1 MNNRRILVAVVDD
14 DEAVRTALR
23 RLLRSASLDVE
34 TFSSGAEFLES
45 VKEHQPD
52 CVVLDLHMPQV
63 SGFAVQARLA
73 ESGIR
78 LPTVVIPGHDAE
90 ATRERA
96 LAGGAA
102 AYLRKPVDGQAL
114 LDAIAAAVSPNG
126 GLRPEPCCEQT

>member
-1 MNNRRILVAVVDD
+1 MSKPRLLIAVVDD
-14 DEAVRTALR
+14 EEAVRTALR

-78 LPTVVIPGHDAE
+78 LPTVVITGHDAE

-126 GLRPEPCCEQT
+126 G